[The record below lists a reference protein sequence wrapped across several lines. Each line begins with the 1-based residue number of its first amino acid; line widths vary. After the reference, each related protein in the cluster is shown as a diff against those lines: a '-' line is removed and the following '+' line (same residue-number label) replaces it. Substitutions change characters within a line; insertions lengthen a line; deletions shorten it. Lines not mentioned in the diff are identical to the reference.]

1 MLNSVRSTSS
11 HLQKRLFRKVN
22 IADLEVLGVALQLR
36 FTQENAQNTG
46 ILRTGLSHSRAVT
59 WRLEKIYIEFKHG
72 GDALKSVK
80 CGLDVLGSDNSEQ
93 RCENFLERFYEEIHR
108 DDALYRAVNYL
119 KELLSEYIYNNK
131 ERKMLVVLGQP
142 GIGKSTLIT
151 WITANFEDRADDIF
165 VYKFASDM
173 GNMDWQNIGEKR
185 IMLYEILCVL
195 GVSYN
200 ELCGKVLILDGF
212 DEINVGMNRGKL
224 INRLYWELQ
233 KENLIDKF
241 SLIITCRENYI
252 ENIVKIKS
260 DYITLQSWDTK
271 QIRNFCM
278 VYGKKTNRSLTEDSM
293 QILFKGKEV
302 FGIPLILYMILA
314 LDISIEKED
323 SIVDIYD
330 QIFSLEGGIYERC
343 ITSISYEMPHRINEI
358 KEQILRLLLPVTD
371 RKYVM
376 EGMILHRLSD
386 YIRLGQWGNYSK
398 LFLVASD
405 LRGMKLHE
413 QKLEMVCLR
422 KADLRRCD
430 LTGTN
435 LCKADLEE
443 ADLRGA
449 EVR

>member
-1 MLNSVRSTSS
+1 
-11 HLQKRLFRKVN
+11 
-22 IADLEVLGVALQLR
+22 
-36 FTQENAQNTG
+36 
-46 ILRTGLSHSRAVT
+46 
-59 WRLEKIYIEFKHG
+59 
-72 GDALKSVK
+72 
-80 CGLDVLGSDNSEQ
+80 
-93 RCENFLERFYEEIHR
+93 
-108 DDALYRAVNYL
+108 
-119 KELLSEYIYNNK
+119 
-131 ERKMLVVLGQP
+131 
-142 GIGKSTLIT
+142 
-151 WITANFEDRADDIF
+151 
-165 VYKFASDM
+165 
-173 GNMDWQNIGEKR
+173 
-185 IMLYEILCVL
+185 
-195 GVSYN
+195 
-200 ELCGKVLILDGF
+200 
-212 DEINVGMNRGKL
+212 
-224 INRLYWELQ
+224 
-233 KENLIDKF
+233 
-241 SLIITCRENYI
+241 
-252 ENIVKIKS
+252 
-260 DYITLQSWDTK
+260 
-271 QIRNFCM
+271 
-278 VYGKKTNRSLTEDSM
+278 M